1 MVCFFKK
8 LSDFSAYGQADVT
21 DYNVPLGSSG
31 GSTGYVTVVGEL
43 TQDYTRQWLLL
54 DGNLFYI
61 VDVAPQNG
69 QTNITVGDALTAFGR
84 TLVYTEPSTT
94 NLGTWIAS
102 LVTNEYINLSD
113 TAYDMPYL
121 TVTNAASVEFAHVYP
136 EDGLFSLESVMRDAQ
151 SKGVNISFTVGLS
164 SLTMALANASTAT
177 TALVVGDGHTQLIS
191 ETYAKTAIAKVTVI
205 STLGYPHDYYLAW
218 DGTIS
223 TTVPL
228 SRADGE
234 WITVKQGEDNL
245 ANTAAAAFSQNIE
258 SHKIELYSDVSLG
271 LFSNVAVRLADK
283 LYTSKIT
290 YVGVS
295 KKDNRFLYRCGDL
308 ATTLTEKVA
317 SITASLQNSIPVKVS
332 ELQNDAGFIT
342 AAQAPVQSVN
352 GQTGAVV
359 LDASDVG
366 ALPANQSLSIE
377 SSTSSTAV
385 SVASA
390 TWTTVK
396 SITLYPGRYLIVAG
410 ANFASNSTGHRR
422 ICISTGGDNNGAGY
436 YCYDIRRAVDGFGT
450 NSAVSRVVYVTS
462 ESGTTYNLNV
472 YQNSGAALT
481 VNWGI
486 EIQRID

>member
-61 VDVAPQNG
+61 VDVAPKNG
-69 QTNITVGDALTAFGR
+69 QTTITVGDALTAFGR

-94 NLGTWIAS
+94 NLGTWIAN
-102 LVTNEYINLSD
+102 LVTSEYINLSD

-121 TVTNAASVEFAHVYP
+121 SVTNAASVTFAHVYP
-136 EDGLFSLESVMRDAQ
+136 EDGLFSLENVMRDAQ
-151 SKGVNISFTVGLS
+151 SKGVSISFSVGLS
-164 SLTMALANASTAT
+164 TLTMAIANASSAT
-177 TALVVGDGHTQLIS
+177 SVLVVGDGHTQLIS
-191 ETYAKTAIAKVTVI
+191 ETYSKTAIAKVTVI
-205 STLGYPHDYYLAW
+205 STLGYPHDYYLAA

-245 ANTAAAAFSQNIE
+245 DNTAAAAFSQNIE

-290 YVGVS
+290 YVGVM

-308 ATTLTEKVA
+308 ATTLTEKVS
-317 SITASLQNSIPVKVS
+317 SITANIQNSIPSKVS
-332 ELQNDAGFIT
+332 ELQNDVGYIT
-342 AAQAPVQSVN
+342 SAQAPVQSVN
-352 GQTGAVV
+352 GKTGTVV
-359 LDASDVG
+359 LSWTE
-366 ALPANQSLSIE
+366 LQKSYTEQSY
-377 SSTSSTAV
+377 V
-385 SVASA
+385 
-390 TWTTVK
+390 
-396 SITLYPGRYLIVAG
+396 TL
-410 ANFASNSTGHRR
+410 ANFAYITAYSDGQSVIFKLNISVSTSPGTTFREIGSISLPRNLVGSLNVTLPSQDNNSVLLVS
-422 ICISTGGDNNGAGY
+422 ISTAGTISIY
-436 YCYDIRRAVDGFGT
+436 SSGSATGFYRST
-450 NSAVSRVVYVTS
+450 AQMPMV
-462 ESGTTYNLNV
+462 
-472 YQNSGAALT
+472 
-481 VNWGI
+481 
-486 EIQRID
+486 

>member
-1 MVCFFKK
+1 MTCFFKK

-54 DGNLFYI
+54 DGHLFYI
-61 VDVAPQNG
+61 VDVAPRNG
-69 QTNITVGDALTAFGR
+69 QTTITVGDALTAFGR
-84 TLVYTEPSTT
+84 TLVYSEPVTT
-94 NLGTWIAS
+94 NLGTWIAD
-102 LVTNEYINLSD
+102 LVTSEYINLSD

-121 TVTNAASVEFAHVYP
+121 SVTNAASVTFAHVYP
-136 EDGLFSLESVMRDAQ
+136 EDGLFTLENVMRDAQ
-151 SKGVNISFTVGLS
+151 SKGVSISFTVGLS
-164 SLTMALANASTAT
+164 TLTMALANASTAT

-205 STLGYPHDYYLAW
+205 STLGYPHDYYLAS

-245 ANTAAAAFSQNIE
+245 DNTAAAAFSQNIE

-290 YVGVS
+290 YVGVM

-308 ATTLTEKVA
+308 ATTLTEKVS
-317 SITASLQNSIPVKVS
+317 SITASLQDSIPVKVS

-342 AAQAPVQSVN
+342 AAQAAAAAPVQSVN
-352 GQTGAVV
+352 GKTGAVQ
-359 LDASDVG
+359 LTASDVG
-366 ALPANQSLSIE
+366 AVPLGWTTLSKTYTEQSYVSLANFNYINAYSDGHGVCFVLNTSL
-377 SSTSSTAV
+377 TSSPGTTFRTIGSV
-385 SVASA
+385 SLPRNLLQSINVIVPSQDNKS
-390 TWTTVK
+390 TLLMTISTTGT
-396 SITLYPGRYLIVAG
+396 IQIY
-410 ANFASNSTGHRR
+410 STGTA
-422 ICISTGGDNNGAGY
+422 TGFY
-436 YCYDIRRAVDGFGT
+436 RAVVYAPLT
-450 NSAVSRVVYVTS
+450 NS
-462 ESGTTYNLNV
+462 
-472 YQNSGAALT
+472 
-481 VNWGI
+481 I
-486 EIQRID
+486 